1 MDWAYRE
8 IAIYERQIS
17 HTRLFLSISIL
28 LPFSTA
34 VLLSYHPHLSYPTL
48 RRARNACRDMLPTCR
63 SSNETWVTLL
73 KPSIVTDASTREI
86 PRAAI
91 PE

>member
-17 HTRLFLSISIL
+17 HTRLFLSISIF

-34 VLLSYHPHLSYPTL
+34 VLLSYHPYSSYPAL
-48 RRARNACRDMLPTCR
+48 RRARDACRDMLPTCR
-63 SSNETWVTLL
+63 SADETWVTL
-73 KPSIVTDASTREI
+73 
-86 PRAAI
+86 
-91 PE
+91 